1 MGWNIIC
8 KRRKLIT
15 EKIEPLKTYPLEDA
29 IDLLISLPKVKFN
42 ESIDISI
49 NLGVDPDKSDQNVRG
64 SSSLPHGIGKISKVA
79 VFAEGPDAA
88 AAKKA
93 GADIVGFEDLIDEV
107 KKNKDIDV
115 DIIIATPECMK
126 LLGQLG
132 RILGPKNLMPNPK
145 EGTVTKNIADA
156 VKNAK
161 ILTADYRGLTA
172 NQLNE
177 FRKISRHPG
186 IYIKVVKNNMLK
198 MALKDSEFS
207 VLSDKISGPR
217 ILAVSNDSP
226 GEFAKL
232 IKTFIDNN
240 ENIEL
245 KSLAYKGEELDISEI
260 KKLASLPTYDEAI
273 AMLMSVMQ
281 APLQKLMATMNAVPT
296 KIVRTLDAIKQ
307 SKD

>member
-1 MGWNIIC
+1 MLIS

-15 EKIEPLKTYPLEDA
+15 EKIEPLKAYPLEDA
-29 IDLLISLPKVKFN
+29 INLLISLPKVKFN

-49 NLGVDPDKSDQNVRG
+49 NLGVDSDKSDQNVRG

-161 ILTADYRGLTA
+161 KGQIRYKTDKAGIIHTTIGKVDFEPKKLTENVYALVDDLIKAKPSTA
-172 NQLNE
+172 KGKYMKNITL
-177 FRKISRHPG
+177 SSTMGPG
-186 IYIKVVKNNMLK
+186 IKV
-198 MALKDSEFS
+198 D
-207 VLSDKISGPR
+207 
-217 ILAVSNDSP
+217 LATVERSS
-226 GEFAKL
+226 
-232 IKTFIDNN
+232 
-240 ENIEL
+240 
-245 KSLAYKGEELDISEI
+245 
-260 KKLASLPTYDEAI
+260 
-273 AMLMSVMQ
+273 
-281 APLQKLMATMNAVPT
+281 
-296 KIVRTLDAIKQ
+296 
-307 SKD
+307 